1 MVGGR
6 WGVAADHDPFLALY
20 SAFDHFQTICVTNHL
35 CQTRRVQP
43 SVSATICVRHE
54 GCCCVGQHSD
64 ETVRSSG
71 GPGPRREVTRT
82 I

>member
-20 SAFDHFQTICVTNHL
+20 SAFDHFQTICVTTICVRHERCNHL

-43 SVSATICVRHE
+43 SVSDTK
-54 GCCCVGQHSD
+54 G
-64 ETVRSSG
+64 ETRMVLLCRSALG
-71 GPGPRREVTRT
+71 
-82 I
+82 

>member
-43 SVSATICVRHE
+43 SVSDTK
-54 GCCCVGQHSD
+54 G
-64 ETVRSSG
+64 ETRMVLLCRSALG
-71 GPGPRREVTRT
+71 
-82 I
+82 

>member
-43 SVSATICVRHE
+43 SVSDTKGAVVSVSTRMRRFVLLAGRGLDVR
-54 GCCCVGQHSD
+54 
-64 ETVRSSG
+64 
-71 GPGPRREVTRT
+71 
-82 I
+82 